1 MRQWTAGLDTQSQ
14 ASPPWPA
21 CWCAG
26 AAAICGARRSTPCSA
41 AAAANE
47 AGAPGRSLPGQEET
61 GAARD
66 GISAPDSRPAALRAV
81 GNWLVVLAPPCS
93 PPPDALPQ
101 FPQGFWEQIA
111 LPCQGIPEG
120 FPVDA
125 GMSTKIRSKSLIPLR
140 PQRHLGGRW
149 RTKTKRATPA
159 RRSGCRV
166 RTSARG
172 LSPWGVLRW
181 AFRPLP
187 VFTPAS
193 RPLSARLSHTSK
205 RAGLRLA
212 ARCTPLAQ
220 WAPST
225 LPDTHTHKLHAHS
238 HAGVDEQRGRGPSTL
253 AHTLPDTR
261 RAPWKKL
268 Q

>member
-1 MRQWTAGLDTQSQ
+1 MRCCAAPAQAMRQWTAGLDTQSQ

-125 GMSTKIRSKSLIPLR
+125 GMSTKIRGKSLIPLR
-140 PQRHLGGRW
+140 PQRFPS
-149 RTKTKRATPA
+149 KNKREEKQKNPN
-159 RRSGCRV
+159 
-166 RTSARG
+166 
-172 LSPWGVLRW
+172 
-181 AFRPLP
+181 LP
-187 VFTPAS
+187 VPTGIRVQVQTP
-193 RPLSARLSHTSK
+193 P
-205 RAGLRLA
+205 A
-212 ARCTPLAQ
+212 AMGESGRCCT
-220 WAPST
+220 
-225 LPDTHTHKLHAHS
+225 
-238 HAGVDEQRGRGPSTL
+238 GRRGQRRWHI
-253 AHTLPDTR
+253 A
-261 RAPWKKL
+261 
-268 Q
+268 

>member
-41 AAAANE
+41 AAASNE

-81 GNWLVVLAPPCS
+81 GNWLEVLAPPCS

-111 LPCQGIPEG
+111 LWTN
-120 FPVDA
+120 FA
-125 GMSTKIRSKSLIPLR
+125 
-140 PQRHLGGRW
+140 
-149 RTKTKRATPA
+149 A
-159 RRSGCRV
+159 
-166 RTSARG
+166 SAK
-172 LSPWGVLRW
+172 
-181 AFRPLP
+181 
-187 VFTPAS
+187 
-193 RPLSARLSHTSK
+193 HI
-205 RAGLRLA
+205 
-212 ARCTPLAQ
+212 
-220 WAPST
+220 
-225 LPDTHTHKLHAHS
+225 
-238 HAGVDEQRGRGPSTL
+238 
-253 AHTLPDTR
+253 
-261 RAPWKKL
+261 
-268 Q
+268 